1 MKKKLIGL
9 FLIGLTFGSCI
20 TGCNTVAKNFG
31 GSMTVDLP
39 KGKKL
44 VEITW
49 KDDSLWYVTK
59 DMKEDDVEETYEF
72 KEDSQWGAMEG
83 TVTIKE
89 HK

>member
-1 MKKKLIGL
+1 MKKKLLSILLLG
-9 FLIGLTFGSCI
+9 IIIISTI
-20 TGCNTVAKNFG
+20 GCNISARQFG

-44 VEITW
+44 IECTW
-49 KDDSLWYVTK
+49 KENSLWYLTR
-59 DMKEDDVEETYEF
+59 DMKENDIEEIYEF
-72 KEDSQWGAMEG
+72 KEDSQWGAIEG